1 MDQVPQL
8 IPDIL
13 NLIKEKVGNSLELI
27 VTGENFLNRA
37 QMTQSLRSR
46 VDKRDLMRPKNFCKA
61 KDTIDRKH

>member
-1 MDQVPQL
+1 VDQVPQL